1 MDGIFLTN
9 LGKKMLAAELICWQ
23 SLLLCCSL
31 PMAIYCSHTKPFKNV
46 SSNISILIK
55 GRAKKCP
62 AQVRRCFMGNDQ
74 KKKIIEIDFHLL
86 FLLNLLSHKHSL
98 HKQISFGEYTGYQ
111 FGMTLRRLLAGIQ

>member
-1 MDGIFLTN
+1 MVFFLTN

-31 PMAIYCSHTKPFKNV
+31 PMATYCSHTKPFKNV
-46 SSNISILIK
+46 SSNISILVK

-74 KKKIIEIDFHLL
+74 KKKDHRNRFPFTI
-86 FLLNLLSHKHSL
+86 SL
-98 HKQISFGEYTGYQ
+98 KSFEPQ
-111 FGMTLRRLLAGIQ
+111 TLTS